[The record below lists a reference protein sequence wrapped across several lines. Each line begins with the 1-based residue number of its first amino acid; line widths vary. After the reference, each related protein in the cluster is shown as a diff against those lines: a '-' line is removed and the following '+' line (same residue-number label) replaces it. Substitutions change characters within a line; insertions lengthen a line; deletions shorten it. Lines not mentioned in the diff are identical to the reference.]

1 MSYDST
7 QHDPCECH
15 LIQSE
20 VFSDNDLLPATLAVA
35 EVTVGLAQGKKQLK
49 NNDEYIFLISEFST
63 QLY

>member
-35 EVTVGLAQGKKQLK
+35 EVTVGLAQEK
-49 NNDEYIFLISEFST
+49 NS
-63 QLY
+63 